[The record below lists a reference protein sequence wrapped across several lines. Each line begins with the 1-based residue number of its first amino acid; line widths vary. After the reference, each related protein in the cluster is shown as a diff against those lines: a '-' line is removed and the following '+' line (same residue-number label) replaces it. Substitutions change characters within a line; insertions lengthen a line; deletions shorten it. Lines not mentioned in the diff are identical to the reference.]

1 MQIGFSA
8 NVQDFSACADR
19 SNRINQLFL
28 AAMSDQLIFQIGLT
42 LIPGIGD
49 VNGKKLIAYCG
60 GPEAVFSE
68 KRRSLE
74 KIPGIGQHTVNALL
88 NQKVLGRAEE
98 ELNFIQKRA
107 ITPLFY
113 LDKDYPR
120 RLKHCADNP
129 MMIYYQGNADLNADR
144 VIGIVGTRNATE
156 YGKRLCE
163 QLTEELKDEGV
174 LVVSGLAYG
183 IDTYAHRSALKAGL
197 PTVGVL
203 AHGLD
208 RLYPAA
214 NKNLAVKMLE
224 NGGLVTDFVS
234 NTNPDRENFPKRNRI
249 VAGMVDAL
257 IVVESAKKGGALI
270 TADIANSYNRDVF
283 AFPGRVGDT
292 YSEGCNFLIRTNRA
306 AMVEHAVNLRYM
318 MGWESPQ
325 KGKAVQTKL
334 FRAFNPDEQ
343 TIMDAFEN
351 ESYQELDQLLLKT
364 GFTSSRMA
372 SVLLNLEFDGILTAL
387 PGKRYQKAI

>member
-1 MQIGFSA
+1 
-8 NVQDFSACADR
+8 
-19 SNRINQLFL
+19 
-28 AAMSDQLIFQIGLT
+28 MSDQLIFQIGRT
-42 LIPGIGD
+42 LIPGIED

-60 GPEAVFSE
+60 GPEAVFNE

-74 KIPGIGQHTVNALL
+74 KIPGIGQQTINALL
-88 NQKVLGRAEE
+88 NQKVLSRAEE
-98 ELNFIQKRA
+98 ELKFIQKHA

-113 LDKDYPR
+113 LDKNYPR

-129 MMIYYQGNADLNADR
+129 MMIYFQGNADLNADR

-163 QLTEELKDEGV
+163 QLTEELKGEGV

-183 IDTYAHRSALKAGL
+183 IDTYAHRSALKADL

-214 NKNLAVKMLE
+214 NKSLAARMLE
-224 NGGLVTDFVS
+224 NGGLVTDFIS
-234 NTNPDRENFPKRNRI
+234 KTNPDRENFPKRNRI
-249 VAGMVDAL
+249 VAGMIDAL

-318 MGWESPQ
+318 MGWETPQ
-325 KGKAVQTKL
+325 KNKAVQTKL

-351 ESYQELDQLLLKT
+351 ESHQELDQLLIKT
-364 GFTSSRMA
+364 GFTASRMA